1 MTPMTLKLAAA
12 GIALTLAAAGGF
24 GAAWR
29 WRTNDITQLELN
41 HANARIAT
49 QRAAR
54 VEAERRVATQRTAD
68 LQAQSRLRTVAADRV
83 RTDAAGSG
91 LRLTTAATV
100 RASAEDPAACAVHAR
115 ALGVVFDSC
124 ATRLT
129 EVASDLDLW
138 IVEAVKQNEAAQ

>member
-54 VEAERRVATQRTAD
+54 VEAERRVATQRAAD
-68 LQAQSRLRTVAADRV
+68 LQAQSSLRTVVVDSERV
-83 RTDAAGSG
+83 ASVGSG
-91 LRLTTAATV
+91 LRLTTQAMRT
-100 RASAEDPAACAVHAR
+100 SSQDTAACPANAA
-115 ALGVVFDSC
+115 ALADVFDDC
-124 ATRLT
+124 QAAYGAMAETADRW
-129 EVASDLDLW
+129 VID
-138 IVEAVKQNEAAQ
+138 AVKQHEAAQ